1 MCKRAAALATT
12 RQALKKRRAEAASSA
27 RAASMARVRM
37 CALRRVDRWEAVAPA
52 VRAALKQDGWAVLA
66 FAGPQIKASGH
77 AHVSRARLEVDRVSA
92 DIIEL
97 SKRDDMFGLFQ
108 SLKRTRRGAAVV
120 PDGGDGKR
128 KYVRCQTRS
137 PVCSPACS
145 KTPMTRAMMCAC
157 ELPSSCC
164 RSISAWWKRVVRC
177 SLGCA

>member
-27 RAASMARVRM
+27 RAASMARVRT
-37 CALRRVDRWEAVAPA
+37 CAQRRVDRWEAVAPA
-52 VRAALKQDGWAVLA
+52 VRAALKKDGYAVLA

-77 AHVSRARLEVDRVSA
+77 THVSRAEVDRVSA

-128 KYVRCQTRS
+128 KYVRLNLALRKRTM
-137 PVCSPACS
+137 VPARRRCGLPTYGRRTGRAPAS
-145 KTPMTRAMMCAC
+145 KSIARPW
-157 ELPSSCC
+157 PSLC
-164 RSISAWWKRVVRC
+164 RRLV
-177 SLGCA
+177 